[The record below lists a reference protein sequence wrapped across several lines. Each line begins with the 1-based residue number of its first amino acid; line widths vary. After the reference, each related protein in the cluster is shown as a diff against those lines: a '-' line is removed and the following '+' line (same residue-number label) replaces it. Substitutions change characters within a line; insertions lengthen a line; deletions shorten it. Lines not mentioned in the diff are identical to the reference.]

1 MEEKKSNK
9 ADMGLTLRLLRIAVG
24 FAMCIGAPLF
34 SVQFPYS
41 LILMMGGGLVAGGEF
56 LIEGLK
62 GFLREEYFTRN
73 SVLLLV
79 FVVSYIIG
87 VGYEGSLLLILTQV
101 GIVLSDYVRT
111 LVRNH
116 VLSMTGLDF
125 KTAHVYRGGVLVD
138 NFISEIHPGDEILV
152 RAGEYFPVDCMVT
165 EGHSTIRPQLLD
177 MKKEESAANPGDT
190 VFAGTMNLGVD
201 LRCEVVSDGAS
212 VAADILEVLRR
223 PIAVEPPRYER
234 IFRPLMFV
242 FAVLIGVTV
251 AVVADVDAYDAVH
264 RGLAVLALSSA
275 VPVYAGFA
283 DIRFAARAGMAARGA
298 VFADDDVFMKLGRCD
313 TAVLCGDGILT
324 EGKLRVTAA
333 YSELYDEDTFL
344 CIAAH
349 AMAYASDPAAEA
361 ILEVYSGDIVFE
373 RIRDFREIPNCGVMI
388 DYEGTPVV
396 LGTQALMASVKGL
409 LPKKMNADR
418 QMMFMLVGKEYAGYF
433 VLTDPISERADTIQA
448 KMEDIGIERT
458 VFITSYSSE
467 TAEKIA
473 ERSGIADFACG
484 LSCDERTQYVEQ
496 IADDTAGELAYFCVK
511 KYADEGHSSADYDV
525 CIGGDTK
532 DLLEGKAELI
542 AITHRP
548 EAVLE
553 ALGQVRSVV
562 RLCNATAGAMLAL
575 KLILVMLA
583 GAGVITVWFAAS
595 FELIASLF
603 VKIISASAFEE
614 RTLERYYK
622 KSDNKRKEKA

>member
-1 MEEKKSNK
+1 M
-9 ADMGLTLRLLRIAVG
+9 TLRLLRIAVG
-24 FAMCIGAPLF
+24 FAMCIGGPLF

-41 LILMMGGGLVAGGEF
+41 LILMLGGGLVAGGEF
-56 LIEGLK
+56 LVEGLM

-79 FVVSYIIG
+79 FVVSFIIG
-87 VGYEGSLLLILTQV
+87 VGYEGALLLVLTQL
-101 GIVLSDYVRT
+101 GIVLSDYVRA

-116 VLSMTGLDF
+116 ILSMTGLDF
-125 KTAHVYRGGVLVD
+125 KTAHVYRDGVLVD

-152 RAGEYFPVDCMVT
+152 RAGEYFPVDCVVT

-177 MKKEESAANPGDT
+177 MKQEDSAANLGDAI
-190 VFAGTMNLGVD
+190 FAGTMNLGAD
-201 LRCEVVSDGAS
+201 LRCEVVSDGSSAAS
-212 VAADILEVLRR
+212 DILEVLRR
-223 PIAVEPPRYER
+223 PIAVVPPRYER

-242 FAVLIGVTV
+242 LAVLIGVMV
-251 AVVADVDAYDAVH
+251 AVVMDVEAYDAVH
-264 RGLAVLALSSA
+264 RGLAVLALSGA
-275 VPVYAGFA
+275 VPAYAGFA
-283 DIRFAARAGMAARGA
+283 DIRFAARAGAAVRGA
-298 VFADDDVFMKLGRCD
+298 VFADDEVFMKLGHCD
-313 TAVLCGDGILT
+313 TAVLCADGILT

-344 CIAAH
+344 CLAAH

-361 ILEVYSGDIVFE
+361 ILEVYSGDIVFD

-388 DYEGTPVV
+388 DYDGTPVV
-396 LGTQALMASVKGL
+396 LGTQALMSSVKGL

-433 VLTDPISERADTIQA
+433 VLTDPISERADSIRT
-448 KMEDIGIERT
+448 KMEDFGIERT

-473 ERSGIADFACG
+473 ERSEIDSYAYG

-496 IADDTAGELAYFCVK
+496 LVNDTAGETAYFCLK
-511 KYADEGHSSADYDV
+511 KYADEGHSSADYDI
-525 CIGGDTK
+525 CIGGNTK
-532 DLLEGKAELI
+532 DLLDGKAELI
-542 AITHRP
+542 AIAQRP
-548 EAVLE
+548 EAVFEGME
-553 ALGQVRSVV
+553 AARSAVRM
-562 RLCNATAGAMLAL
+562 CNAAANAMFVL

-583 GAGVITVWFAAS
+583 GGGLITVWFAAS

-603 VKIISASAFEE
+603 VKVYSASAFEE
-614 RTLERYYK
+614 RALQRYHK
-622 KSDNKRKEKA
+622 KTDNKRKEKA